1 MKEPQL
7 LPLPTR
13 CPVTA
18 EEIYITEITSADSG
32 VTVRGR
38 FAVPG
43 TAHLTAEQQELLQV
57 FLRARGVIATMER
70 ELNLSYP
77 TVRARV
83 DALIESMGLTPYR
96 ERGEGHR
103 RTSEEHAAEKRRI
116 LQALEEGTI
125 TAAEAKAQL
134 KELDR

>member
-1 MKEPQL
+1 
-7 LPLPTR
+7 
-13 CPVTA
+13 
-18 EEIYITEITSADSG
+18 
-32 VTVRGR
+32 
-38 FAVPG
+38 
-43 TAHLTAEQQELLQV
+43 
-57 FLRARGVIATMER
+57 MER

-96 ERGEGHR
+96 ERGEAHR
-103 RTSEEHAAEKRRI
+103 RGSEEHAAEKRRI

-125 TAAEAKAQL
+125 SAAEAKAQL